1 MRSGVSM
8 IEVVLGAIILGLSG
22 VTVMELVRSNTVNLQ
37 ITEVEAAARGLAA
50 DCMERFSKR
59 ASYASPD
66 MVKMLQKM
74 QGIPQVWKDVI
85 TTDPTLNHQLPT
97 EDVSKLLDLYDVKL
111 QVQFKP
117 VVHASLGDKPRIRKI
132 EVEVSWN
139 DPRLYGS
146 SGSELKKVTYAALV
160 P

>member
-1 MRSGVSM
+1 MKRGVSL

-22 VTVMELVRSNTVNLQ
+22 VTVLELVRSNTVNVQ
-37 ITEVEAAARGLAA
+37 ITEVEAVARGLAA

-59 ASYASPD
+59 ASYASPT
-66 MVKMLQKM
+66 MIQLLQKM
-74 QGIPQVWKDVI
+74 QGVPQSWKDVVVP
-85 TTDPTLNHQLPT
+85 DPTLSYELPT
-97 EDVSKLLDLYDVKL
+97 ADISKLLDLYDVKL

-117 VVHASLGDKPRIRKI
+117 VAHATLGEKPRLRRL

-139 DPRLYGS
+139 DPRQNGA
-146 SGSELKKVTYAALV
+146 SERKLVTYAALV

>member
-1 MRSGVSM
+1 ML
-8 IEVVLGAIILGLSG
+8 EVVLGAIILGLSG
-22 VTVMELVRSNTVNLQ
+22 VTVVELVRSNTVNVQ

-59 ASYASPD
+59 ASYASPT
-66 MVKMLQKM
+66 MIQLLQKM
-74 QGIPQVWKDVI
+74 QGVPQSWKDII
-85 TTDPTLNHQLPT
+85 TTDPSMGYHLPT
-97 EDVSKLLDLYDVKL
+97 AEVSKLLDLYDVKL

-117 VVHASLGDKPRIRKI
+117 VTHASLGDKPRIRQL

-139 DPRLYGS
+139 DPRPNAA
-146 SGSELKKVTYAALV
+146 SELKKVKYAALV